1 MTVRVR
7 LYDEGSEVA
16 ERYRTGN
23 RPRGERS
30 IIGPYSRLIDRGA
43 IGGLSGR
50 SREGRFLKHYE
61 QMLLQHIG
69 REPSITQRA
78 LISRAARIALHLELL
93 DERVFT
99 QGKALNEHDYR
110 YYASWSNSLARM
122 LTKLGLEP
130 AVADC
135 DKPPSLSDYLADRT
149 RREEAA

>member
-1 MTVRVR
+1 MTRERVR
-7 LYDEGSEVA
+7 LYDEGSSVA
-16 ERYRTGN
+16 ERFRTGN
-23 RPRGERS
+23 RPRGEHGV
-30 IIGPYSRLIDRGA
+30 IGPYSRLIDRGA

-69 REPSITQRA
+69 RPPSITQRA

-93 DERVFT
+93 DERVFS

-122 LTKLGLEP
+122 LARLGLEP
-130 AVADC
+130 AITER
-135 DKPPSLSDYLADRT
+135 DKAPTLADLFPGR
-149 RREEAA
+149 AA